1 MLPSSP
7 TSSTPIYLLTGLG
20 NPGRQYADTRH
31 NIGFM
36 AIDRLVEKLLAGAK
50 PMPRMQMRAITYDFR
65 YEGRRILL
73 VKPQTYMNE
82 SGSAVSALVKFYKV
96 PIENMM
102 VANDDV
108 DLPFGVLRLRPGGG
122 SAGQK
127 GLASIIERIGTQDFP
142 RLRMGIGRPPGSQL
156 AAAYVLDRFSR
167 SDEKAL
173 PEILD
178 RATQAMLTFVTDGLN
193 TAMNRFN
200 GTVESERD

>member
-1 MLPSSP
+1 MLPPSP
-7 TSSTPIYLLTGLG
+7 APIYLLTGLG

-50 PMPRMQMRAITYDFR
+50 PMPRVQMRALTYDFR
-65 YEGRRILL
+65 HEGRRIILA
-73 VKPQTYMNE
+73 KPQTYMNE
-82 SGSAVSALVKFYKV
+82 SGSAIAALTRFYKV
-96 PIENMM
+96 AVENLM

-127 GLASIIERIGTQDFP
+127 GLASTIERLGTQDFA

-156 AAAYVLDRFSR
+156 AAAYVLERFSR
-167 SDEKAL
+167 SEEKAL

-178 RATQAMLTFVTDGLN
+178 RAAEAMLTFVTEGLN
-193 TAMNRFN
+193 SAMNRYN
-200 GTVESERD
+200 GPVEANRE